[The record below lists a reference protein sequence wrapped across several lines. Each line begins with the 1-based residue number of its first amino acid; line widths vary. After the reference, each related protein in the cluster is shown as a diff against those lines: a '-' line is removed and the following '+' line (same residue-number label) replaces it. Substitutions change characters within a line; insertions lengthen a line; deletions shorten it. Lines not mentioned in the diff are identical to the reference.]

1 MLFSSFFKQAIA
13 RSLSRNHNWNQIYY
27 GTMNLSRIFLSKIK
41 EKVVVGGIGHHVH
54 SFHLNDVALSASSMS
69 LNKDKTSMGT
79 SRERSTEIP
88 VLC

>member
-1 MLFSSFFKQAIA
+1 M
-13 RSLSRNHNWNQIYY
+13 
-27 GTMNLSRIFLSKIK
+27 
-41 EKVVVGGIGHHVH
+41 VVGGIGHYVH
-54 SFHLNDVALSASSMS
+54 SFHLNDVVLSAMS